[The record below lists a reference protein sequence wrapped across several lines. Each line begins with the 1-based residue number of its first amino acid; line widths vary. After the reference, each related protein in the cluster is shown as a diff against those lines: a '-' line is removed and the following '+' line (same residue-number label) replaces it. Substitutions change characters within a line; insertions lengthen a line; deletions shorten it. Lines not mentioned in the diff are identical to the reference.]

1 MQKVKCRYINTN
13 TISIFMDFYTIISNS
28 GDDEVGELSCSCLRE
43 PQTST
48 IQDFNSE
55 TFEYQHHPIFDFANF
70 VLTGSRHGSGFV
82 GP

>member
-1 MQKVKCRYINTN
+1 MFVFNNTDTKLPKLHAKDIFVQKVKCRYINTN

-55 TFEYQHHPIFDFANF
+55 TFEYQHH
-70 VLTGSRHGSGFV
+70 R
-82 GP
+82 